1 MNKSEIKT
9 VFDGLGHHTY
19 IVVATID
26 GEKIKTAHKFAP
38 DAADRVAFLRRRYDC
53 VTITKGW

>member
-1 MNKSEIKT
+1 MNKTEIKT

-19 IVVATID
+19 IVVATIA
-26 GEKIKTAHKFAP
+26 GEKIKTAHQWQT

>member
-1 MNKSEIKT
+1 MNKTEVKT

-26 GEKIKTAHKFAP
+26 GEKIKTAHKFAT
-38 DAADRVAFLRRRYDC
+38 DAADRVAFLHRRYDC
-53 VTITKGW
+53 VTVTKGW